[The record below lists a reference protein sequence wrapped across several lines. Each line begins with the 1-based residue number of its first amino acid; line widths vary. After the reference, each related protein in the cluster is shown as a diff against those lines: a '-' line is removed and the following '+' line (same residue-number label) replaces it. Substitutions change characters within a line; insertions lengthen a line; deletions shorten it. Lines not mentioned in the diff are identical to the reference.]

1 MDIHQLSAQYQKDQ
15 DRILMRFNTTS
26 HEELRVWLTRVL
38 LRGWWPHL
46 RTAVAQLETRQHS
59 DTPAHE
65 REQQSRRRR
74 AEVLAQADLASPF
87 DESEAT
93 LPLGSAPLL
102 LTEVSQQQRDDKLA
116 LSFVEKLQ
124 TEAPPRGFDLE
135 LELPLLHG
143 LVHLLEMALSQT
155 DWGLLTDRPDPT
167 LGAAVEVEVEAAPD
181 ADADADA
188 DVDADADNAV
198 RPLGKPRYLH

>member
-46 RTAVAQLETRQHS
+46 RAAVASLETRDQP
-59 DTPAHE
+59 DTPRHE
-65 REQQSRRRR
+65 REQQSRQRR

-87 DESEAT
+87 EEREAT

-102 LTEVSQQQRDDKLA
+102 LTEVSQQQHDNKLS
-116 LSFVEKLQ
+116 LSFAERLENPSQ
-124 TEAPPRGFDLE
+124 PPRAFELE

-155 DWGLLTDRPDPT
+155 DWGLLPEGDAEL
-167 LGAAVEVEVEAAPD
+167 LGAEVEIESEGEASALPW
-181 ADADADA
+181 
-188 DVDADADNAV
+188 V
-198 RPLGKPRYLH
+198 KPRYLH

>member
-46 RTAVAQLETRQHS
+46 RTAVAQLETRQQS

-87 DESEAT
+87 DEADAT

-116 LSFVEKLQ
+116 LSFVEKLENQ
-124 TEAPPRGFDLE
+124 APPRGFDLE

-155 DWGLLTDRPDPT
+155 DWGLLPDTPGDP
-167 LGAAVEVEVEAAPD
+167 LGASVEIEAEPD
-181 ADADADA
+181 ADTGA
-188 DVDADADNAV
+188 